1 MTRSFEYIAGISA
14 KFWEIAV
21 NNLDCTVRFGKIGTQ
36 GQSLTKTFFD
46 PAAALR
52 HAEKLITEK
61 LSKGYVEL
69 AVK

>member
-1 MTRSFEYIAGISA
+1 MTRSFEYIAGTSA
-14 KFWEIAV
+14 KFWEISV
-21 NNLDCTVRFGKIGTQ
+21 NDLDCTVRFGKIGTH

-46 PAAALR
+46 SGATLR

-61 LSKGYVEL
+61 LGKGYVEL